1 MKTTKFLNL
10 IGLVAIFA
18 LVSCNKDDEETV
30 EKKVY
35 TDLYFIDSS
44 DELIEKL
51 SLSNGYKLD
60 TVKNIAEMSGL
71 GIAYDKTHGKIYFS
85 DFYDADTPNG
95 KIWKMNL
102 DGTGAEAIVDGI
114 FDPYGIAL
122 DVEGGK
128 VYWTDDAGNISRAN
142 LDGTS
147 EQVLFNVV
155 DGGMRAIALDLTRK
169 KMYFYEVNNNDLYKA
184 NLDGTGVEKILDNY
198 YGYGLCVDEVNSKL
212 YFDAQTD
219 DETVAALYM
228 CNLDGTN
235 PIEVDDT
242 QSRIYG
248 IGIDNENNM
257 VYWTARD
264 NGEIYKA
271 NLNGTGKVTLATE
284 LYSPRGMC
292 LIY

>member
-10 IGLVAIFA
+10 IGLVAVFA
-18 LVSCNKDDEETV
+18 LVSCGEDEETV

-35 TDLYFIDSS
+35 TDIYFIDSS
-44 DELIEKL
+44 DELIEKI
-51 SLSNGYKLD
+51 SLSAGNKLD

-85 DFYDADTPNG
+85 DFYDDATPNG

-114 FDPYGIAL
+114 TDPYGIAL
-122 DVEGGK
+122 DVDGGK

-147 EQVLFNVV
+147 QQVLYNV
-155 DGGMRAIALDLTRK
+155 DGGGMRAIALDLTHK
-169 KMYFYEVNNNDLYKA
+169 KMYFYDVMNNNLYQA
-184 NLDGTGVEKILDNY
+184 NFDGTSAEVILNGY

-228 CNLDGTN
+228 CNLDGSN
-235 PIEVDDT
+235 PTEIDNT
-242 QSRIYG
+242 GSRIYG
-248 IGIDNENNM
+248 IGIDNENSL
-257 VYWTARD
+257 VYWSARD
-264 NGEIYKA
+264 MGEIYKA
-271 NLNGTGKVTLATE
+271 NLNGTGKMTLATD